1 MFNLSEMLAGAQG
14 GKVLEALA
22 RQYKLTPEQADA
34 AVEALLPAFSI
45 AFKRMA
51 ATPEGLAQLLG
62 MMAQANYHAY
72 YENAAAAFTPPGLQA
87 GNDALSKMF
96 GSSELNQAIADQA
109 AQFAGVG
116 SPMLQKIMPA
126 MAAMLMGGLDHA
138 MAAGRTGAEMYQQ
151 ALEGVTGRPP
161 GRSAPDPTA
170 AVTAF
175 WASIVNSMTG
185 GRPGAT
191 APAPASEQPPA
202 TPAAPPDAD
211 QPSDFGS
218 TLEQASRQNQ
228 RMLEHLFAT
237 GRDIQQAQF
246 DHIQRVFDAFFDKG
260 QRR

>member
-96 GSSELNQAIADQA
+96 GSSEVNQAIADQA

-138 MAAGRTGAEMYQQ
+138 MAAGRTGADMYQQ
-151 ALEGVTGRPP
+151 ALEGVTGRPA
-161 GRSAPDPTA
+161 GRPAPDPAA
-170 AVTAF
+170 AVAAF

-185 GRPGAT
+185 GRTGA
-191 APAPASEQPPA
+191 AGPAPASERSAMPA
-202 TPAAPPDAD
+202 EPPDAE
-211 QPSDFGS
+211 QPSDLGS
-218 TLEQASRQNQ
+218 ALEQASQQNQ

-246 DHIQRVFDAFFDKG
+246 EHIQRVFDAFFDKG